1 MGESRF
7 GRLSSS
13 SSRSNRLSSTEM
25 ELARECTFKPRIL
38 PYSQPKEAAPAS
50 GYDKAVR
57 RLQRAATEARER
69 REVEEAAAKKT
80 AAAATGTTEPKP
92 FTFAT
97 EKRAERKV
105 AAESSGPHRSAPRE
119 RQCPLPL

>member
-1 MGESRF
+1 MG
-7 GRLSSS
+7 
-13 SSRSNRLSSTEM
+13 
-25 ELARECTFKPRIL
+25 LARECPFKPRIL

-105 AAESSGPHRSAPRE
+105 AAESSGPHWSAPRE
-119 RQCPLPL
+119 RQCPLPS